1 MKKIL
6 ALIFALVLCLSM
18 FVACSSDGESSSSS
32 SSSSGGGNGAPQTP
46 FPAIEAVLDNLEGA
60 GYPISRAGEM
70 MREMVM
76 ATLKEDLPTLE
87 GELDEM
93 IDAVKDEETDYLHI
107 LVFELESDAEKYY
120 AVVLPE
126 FEQDAAENSDI
137 LFGRDGKIVFEG
149 TTAAVA
155 AAKQ

>member
-1 MKKIL
+1 MKKVLALIL
-6 ALIFALVLCLSM
+6 ALILCLSL
-18 FVACSSDGESSSSS
+18 FVACDSGDGESSSSS
-32 SSSSGGGNGAPQTP
+32 SSGGGGGGEQTP
-46 FPAIEAVLDNLEGA
+46 FPAIETVLDNLEDA
-60 GYPISRAGEM
+60 GYPYSRANEM
-70 MREMVM
+70 ICEMIM
-76 ATLKEDLPTLE
+76 AALKEDLPTLE
-87 GELDEM
+87 GKLDEM

-120 AVVLPE
+120 AAVLPE

-137 LFGRDGKIVFEG
+137 LFGRDGKIVYEG